1 MANADMIRPYVE
13 QQVAAILG
21 IEQLKKDDDG
31 DIPVVSGSCVTFIS
45 VVDGPTGPMVRFVAP
60 LLHEVKKS
68 PELLERLNQ
77 MNTTSPYVRF
87 FWVDEEVLCAM
98 DIAGE
103 DVQRDEIGNALGA
116 VSWHADNF
124 DDALQKDFGG
134 KRMIEPD
141 EANKAA
147 DLDTL
152 QRGSIFGQEAK
163 PLPYLLCQMN
173 LLLHGLDAPQI
184 DPGNALRFK
193 LSEIGEKD
201 RVDVILTNP
210 PFGGEEEAGG
220 GVGHG
225 GGS

>member
-124 DDALQKDFGG
+124 DDALQRDFGG

-147 DLDTL
+147 D
-152 QRGSIFGQEAK
+152 QNAK
-163 PLPYLLCQMN
+163 PGETPGYL
-173 LLLHGLDAPQI
+173 
-184 DPGNALRFK
+184 
-193 LSEIGEKD
+193 
-201 RVDVILTNP
+201 
-210 PFGGEEEAGG
+210 
-220 GVGHG
+220 
-225 GGS
+225 